1 MLFETIFK
9 RKLTDADAVTYLEKL
24 TAEHPYFSAAQFY
37 LLQLSSKDHPAYKK
51 QAQKTSALFNNNY
64 WLNFQ
69 LIDAGINNET
79 AVSTE
84 EKIDTVT
91 DHVSASTIATPE
103 LQPSPKEEVS
113 EEIEPLLTR
122 TDFAEEEVVIES
134 TPEEP
139 VSEEPVSME
148 ANPPAIVE
156 PIEEEDQPLVEASE
170 IEIITSIDTVA
181 EPITAAPIVETA
193 ENEEANTGTVIAEDT
208 IVPAA
213 IEEPAQPAALDSA
226 EESIE
231 EKHESPAEEM
241 PPMITAAITEA
252 KEMNLA
258 PIIPAIN
265 NEANANDLL
274 FEPLHTSDYFASVGI
289 KLSEDEKTQDK
300 LGKQLKS
307 FTDWLKTMKRTHAEQ
322 LSQVSKSAS
331 LEAAGA
337 DGSIQKLAE
346 KSNKEND
353 IVTEAMAEVLFQQGR
368 QDKGIEILEKL
379 SLLNPTKSAYF
390 AAKINQIKEK

>member
-91 DHVSASTIATPE
+91 DHVSATTIAAPE
-103 LQPSPKEEVS
+103 LQTPSTEEVS
-113 EEIEPLLTR
+113 QEIESPLAA
-122 TDFAEEEVVIES
+122 TDVAEEEPAIEA

-139 VSEEPVSME
+139 VSIEE
-148 ANPPAIVE
+148 NPLAIVE

-170 IEIITSIDTVA
+170 IEITTSIDTVA

-213 IEEPAQPAALDSA
+213 IEEPAQPGALDSA

>member
-79 AVSTE
+79 AAAE
-84 EKIDTVT
+84 EKIDVVT
-91 DHVSASTIATPE
+91 DHVSASTIAAPE

-113 EEIEPLLTR
+113 EEIEPLLTT
-122 TDFAEEEVVIES
+122 TDFAEEEAVIES
-134 TPEEP
+134 TP
-139 VSEEPVSME
+139 EEPVSME

-156 PIEEEDQPLVEASE
+156 PIEEQHEPLIEAPE
-170 IEIITSIDTVA
+170 IEITTSIDTVA
-181 EPITAAPIVETA
+181 EPITAAPIAETE
-193 ENEEANTGTVIAEDT
+193 ENEETSTGNVIAEEA
-208 IVPAA
+208 IAPAA
-213 IEEPAQPAALDSA
+213 IEEPALLDTA
-226 EESIE
+226 EEIIE

-265 NEANANDLL
+265 SEANANDLL

-322 LSQVSKSAS
+322 LSQVSKSAN

>member
-1 MLFETIFK
+1 MEKNRMLFETTFN
-9 RKLTDADAVTYLEKL
+9 RKLTDADAVSFLEKL

-37 LLQLSSKDHPAYKK
+37 LLQLCSKDRLAYKK

-79 AVSTE
+79 AAEE
-84 EKIDTVT
+84 EKIDAVI
-91 DHVSASTIATPE
+91 DSVSANSIAVPE
-103 LQPSPKEEVS
+103 LSASPAKEVS
-113 EEIEPLLTR
+113 EEIENPLTT
-122 TDFAEEEVVIES
+122 TDFAEETSSIEA

-139 VSEEPVSME
+139 VSIE
-148 ANPPAIVE
+148 ANALAIVE
-156 PIEEEDQPLVEASE
+156 PIEEQPEPLVEAPE
-170 IEIITSIDTVA
+170 IEITTSIDTVA
-181 EPITAAPIVETA
+181 EPITAAAIVEI
-193 ENEEANTGTVIAEDT
+193 EEHEEGITPTVTAEDT
-208 IVPAA
+208 ITPSAV
-213 IEEPAQPAALDSA
+213 EEPAQLAPLAAA
-226 EESIE
+226 KENIE
-231 EKHESPAEEM
+231 EKHETATEEM

-265 NEANANDLL
+265 SEANANDLL

-322 LSQVSKSAS
+322 LSQVSKSAN